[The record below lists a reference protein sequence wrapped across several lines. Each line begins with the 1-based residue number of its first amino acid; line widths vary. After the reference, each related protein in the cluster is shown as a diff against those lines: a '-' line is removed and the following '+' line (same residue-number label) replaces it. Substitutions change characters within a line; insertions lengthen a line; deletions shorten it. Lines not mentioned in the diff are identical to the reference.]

1 MQQGFH
7 VIFSK
12 LHMHKNTHTMT
23 YKETTDYLFNSTPLF
38 QNVGK
43 DAYKEGLQNTFIL
56 DEHFGHPH
64 KHYKT
69 IHIAGTNGKG
79 SCSHTIASIL
89 QDAGYKVGLYT
100 SPHLVDFRERIR
112 VNGEMISEEAVIS
125 FVEENKSL
133 FEEIH
138 PSFFE
143 ITTALA
149 FKYFMDKNVDI
160 AVIEVGLGGR
170 LDCTNI
176 IKPEACIIT
185 NISFDHMQFLGN
197 TLEKIAA
204 EKAGIIK
211 HNVPVII
218 GETTSETRKVFERT
232 AEDANAPIIFA
243 EDNNEISSCEI
254 NSDSGIDYTTV
265 DYGVIHG
272 ELGGLYQEK
281 NTNTIL
287 NAVNILRQTGICISK
302 ENVLNGFKNVCKT
315 TGLRGRWQIIGKEP
329 LIICDTGHN
338 VGGFEYLSKQITAK
352 LQTHKHTRIV
362 FGMVNDKDIDGVLK
376 MLPKEASYYFC
387 KASVKRALDEHV
399 LTEKAIAFGLKGKTF
414 TNVKEAYISA
424 LHDSEAEDFIFVGGS
439 SFIVADLLT
448 YLDDMKQINKL

>member
-1 MQQGFH
+1 
-7 VIFSK
+7 
-12 LHMHKNTHTMT
+12 MT

-43 DAYKEGLQNTFIL
+43 DAYKEGLQNTLTL
-56 DEHFGHPH
+56 DAHFQSPH

-69 IHIAGTNGKG
+69 IHFAGTNGKG
-79 SCSHTIASIL
+79 SCSHTLASIL

-112 VNGEMISEEAVIS
+112 VNGKMITEQAVIN
-125 FVEENKSL
+125 FVEENKNL

-149 FKYFMDKNVDI
+149 FKYFMKEKVDI

-176 IKPEACIIT
+176 INPEISIIT
-185 NISFDHMQFLGN
+185 NISFDHTQFLGN
-197 TLEKIAA
+197 TLEKIAT

-211 HNVPVII
+211 NNVPVVI
-218 GETTSETRKVFERT
+218 GETTTETRKVFEET
-232 AEDANAPIIFA
+232 ASIKNAPITFA
-243 EDNNEISSCEI
+243 EDNKEVIFSELN
-254 NSDSGIDYTTV
+254 DVSGIDYKTKS
-265 DYGVIHG
+265 YGNIHG
-272 ELGGLYQEK
+272 ELGGIYQEK

-287 NAVNILRQTGICISK
+287 NAISILVHKGLNITT
-302 ENVLNGFKNVCKT
+302 ENIKNGFCHVCES
-315 TGLRGRWQIIGKEP
+315 TGLRGRWQIINNKP
-329 LIICDTGHN
+329 LTICDTGHN
-338 VGGFEYLSKQITAK
+338 IGGFEYLAKQIESK
-352 LQTHKHTRIV
+352 MRTHKCTRII
-362 FGMVNDKDIDGVLK
+362 FGMVNDKDINGVLS
-376 MLPKEASYYFC
+376 MLPKDAIYYFC
-387 KASVKRALDEHV
+387 KASVKRALDEQA
-399 LTEKAIAFGLKGKTF
+399 LTEKAKAFGLNGKTYA
-414 TNVKEAYISA
+414 NVKEAYTDA
-424 LHDSEAEDFIFVGGS
+424 TRDSEAEDFIFIGGS

>member
-1 MQQGFH
+1 
-7 VIFSK
+7 
-12 LHMHKNTHTMT
+12 MT

-43 DAYKEGLQNTFIL
+43 DAYKEGLQNTLTL
-56 DEHFGHPH
+56 DAHFQSPH

-69 IHIAGTNGKG
+69 IHVAGTNGKG
-79 SCSHTIASIL
+79 SCSHTLASIL

-112 VNGEMISEEAVIS
+112 VNGKMITEQAVIN
-125 FVEENKSL
+125 FVEENKNL

-149 FKYFMDKNVDI
+149 FKYFMEEKVDI

-176 IKPEACIIT
+176 INPEISIIT
-185 NISFDHMQFLGN
+185 NISLDHTQFLGN

-211 HNVPVII
+211 NNVPVVI
-218 GETTSETRKVFERT
+218 GETTTETRKVFEET
-232 AEDANAPIIFA
+232 ASIKNAPITFA
-243 EDNNEISSCEI
+243 EDNKEVIFSELN
-254 NSDSGIDYTTV
+254 DVSGIDYKTKS
-265 DYGVIHG
+265 YGNIRG
-272 ELGGLYQEK
+272 ELGGIYQEK

-287 NAVNILRQTGICISK
+287 NAISILVHNGLNITT
-302 ENVLNGFKNVCKT
+302 ENIKNGFCRVCES
-315 TGLRGRWQIIGKEP
+315 TGLRGRWQIINNKP
-329 LIICDTGHN
+329 LTICDTGHN
-338 VGGFEYLSKQITAK
+338 IGGFEYLAKQVELK
-352 LQTHKHTRIV
+352 MRTHKCTRII
-362 FGMVNDKDIDGVLK
+362 FGMVNDKDINGVLS
-376 MLPKEASYYFC
+376 MLPKDATYYFC
-387 KASVKRALDEHV
+387 KASVKRALDEQA
-399 LTEKAIAFGLKGKTF
+399 LTEKAKAFGLNGKTYA
-414 TNVKEAYISA
+414 NVKEAYTDA
-424 LHDSEAEDFIFVGGS
+424 TRDSEAEDFIFIGGS